1 MVGQQP
7 LCAAAVKLAGLS
19 DVPAI
24 CVGSWN
30 LLVVAA
36 NITFGLYWLQILC
49 GQCMKLPRLHA
60 AEHTCQCLDVGK
72 PLGFSTQRT
81 VWPTA
86 ATGSPCEPIT
96 VAAKKTFQAPQYPWS
111 RSSVLTCSQQFC
123 MRQLAA
129 GMLTLVVAAAAA
141 AAGVPPAAAAL
152 REHAE
157 LGQLLRLE
165 AV

>member
-1 MVGQQP
+1 
-7 LCAAAVKLAGLS
+7 
-19 DVPAI
+19 
-24 CVGSWN
+24 
-30 LLVVAA
+30 
-36 NITFGLYWLQILC
+36 
-49 GQCMKLPRLHA
+49 
-60 AEHTCQCLDVGK
+60 
-72 PLGFSTQRT
+72 
-81 VWPTA
+81 
-86 ATGSPCEPIT
+86 
-96 VAAKKTFQAPQYPWS
+96 
-111 RSSVLTCSQQFC
+111 